1 MSSRTEATLVS
12 ILVLTFLAGCNGQ
25 AIPAGTDGTPQP
37 GETLTPSDTP
47 IGLPTLSPAPLTA
60 LTPAVVLEPAVL
72 PPSPTYA
79 PPVVGLPDEKLFF
92 YYPGPNS
99 QITSPVQISGWGGP
113 SRDDYVTVRLYG
125 EDGRLLAEDDIN
137 LFVYP
142 GNAGR
147 FVGNLEFE
155 IEALAETGRLEVFTV
170 DELTGAINHRTSV
183 NLILLSTGDARIH
196 PTMEGAEQLT
206 ILTPPNNALVEGGS
220 IIVRGAGWTF
230 SEQPLSIVL
239 FNTRGEVVGTAE
251 AELEAPEPGLVGTFE
266 TTLEYE
272 ISRRQW
278 GLLTVNEYDENHEF
292 IIHTSS
298 VILLMNP

>member
-1 MSSRTEATLVS
+1 MKILAL
-12 ILVLTFLAGCNGQ
+12 ILVAAALAGCASQ
-25 AIPAGTDGTPQP
+25 VQPAGPDGTPQP
-37 GETLTPSDTP
+37 GESLPSSDTP
-47 IGLPTLSPAPLTA
+47 IGLPTMSPAPLTA
-60 LTPAVVLEPAVL
+60 LTPAVVLEPAIL

-79 PPVVGLPDEKLFF
+79 PPVVGLPDERLFF

-99 QITSPVQISGWGGP
+99 QITSPVQVSGWGGP
-113 SRDDYVTVRLYG
+113 ARDDYVTVRLYG
-125 EDGRLLAEDDIN
+125 EDNRLLAEDDIN

-147 FVGNLEFE
+147 FVGSLEFE
-155 IEALAETGRLEVFTV
+155 IEALAETGRLEVFTI
-170 DELTGAINHRTSV
+170 DQLTGAVNHRSSV

-206 ILTPPNNALVEGGS
+206 ILTPPNNALIEGGS
-220 IIVRGAGWTF
+220 ILVRGAGWTF
-230 SEQPLSIVL
+230 SDQPLSIIL

-251 AELEAPEPGLVGTFE
+251 VELEAPEPGLVGTFE
-266 TTLEYE
+266 TTLDYE

>member
-1 MSSRTEATLVS
+1 MNEKLKVALAVGLLV
-12 ILVLTFLAGCNGQ
+12 IFLSACNGQ
-25 AIPAGTDGTPQP
+25 LLPIQSAATPT
-37 GETLTPSDTP
+37 GETPSPIDTP

-79 PPVVGLPDEKLFF
+79 PPVEGLPDEQLFF

-99 QITSPVQISGWGGP
+99 QITSPVRLSGWGGP

-125 EDGRLLAEDDIN
+125 EDGRLLAERDIN

-147 FVGNLEFE
+147 FVAELEFE
-155 IEALAETGRLEVFTV
+155 IEALAETGRLEVFTI
-170 DELTGAINHRTSV
+170 DQLTGAVNHLNSV
-183 NLILLSTGDARIH
+183 HLVLLSTGDARIH
-196 PTMEGAEQLT
+196 PAMEGAEQLT

-220 IIVRGAGWTF
+220 ILVRGAGWTF

-251 AELEAPEPGLVGTFE
+251 AELEAPELGLVGTFE
-266 TTLEYE
+266 TTLEYD
-272 ISRRQW
+272 IPRRTW

>member
-1 MSSRTEATLVS
+1 MSYRIT
-12 ILVLTFLAGCNGQ
+12 IGLVLCVAATFLGGCAPGTQTDTAQ
-25 AIPAGTDGTPQP
+25 ASLQP
-37 GETLTPSDTP
+37 GETSIPGDTP

-60 LTPAVVLEPAVL
+60 LTPAVVLEPAIL

-99 QITSPVQISGWGGP
+99 QITSPVQLSGWGGP
-113 SRDDYVTVRLYG
+113 SRDDFVTVRLYG
-125 EDGRLLAEDDIN
+125 EDGRLLAERDIN

-147 FVGNLEFE
+147 FVGDLEFE
-155 IEALAETGRLEVFTV
+155 IEALAETGRLEVFTI
-170 DELTGAINHRTSV
+170 DPQSGAVNHRSSV
-183 NLILLSTGDARIH
+183 HLILLSTGDARIH
-196 PTMEGAEQLT
+196 PAMEGAEQLT
-206 ILTPPNNALVEGGS
+206 ILNPPNNVLVEDGS
-220 IIVRGAGWTF
+220 IVVQGAGWTF

-239 FNTRGEVVGTAE
+239 YNTRGEIVGTAE
-251 AELEAPEPGLVGTFE
+251 AELEAPEPGLVGVFE
-266 TTLEYE
+266 TTLEYD
-272 ISRRQW
+272 IPRRTW

>member
-1 MSSRTEATLVS
+1 MNRKAGTLAAIMMVMG
-12 ILVLTFLAGCNGQ
+12 ILAACNGQ
-25 AIPAGTDGTPQP
+25 LFASGSDATPISD
-37 GETLTPSDTP
+37 ESLVPSDTP

-99 QITSPVQISGWGGP
+99 QITSPVQMSGWGGP

-125 EDGRLLAEDDIN
+125 EDGRLLAERDIN

-147 FVGNLEFE
+147 FVGDMEFE
-155 IEALAETGRLEVFTV
+155 IEALAETGRLEVFTI
-170 DELTGAINHRTSV
+170 DQQTGAVNHRTSV

-206 ILTPPNNALVEGGS
+206 ILTPPYNALVEGNS
-220 IIVRGAGWTF
+220 VLVRGAGWTF

-239 FNTRGEVVGTAE
+239 YNTRGEVMGTAE

-266 TTLEYE
+266 TMLEYE

-292 IIHTSS
+292 ITHTSS
-298 VILLMNP
+298 VILLLNP